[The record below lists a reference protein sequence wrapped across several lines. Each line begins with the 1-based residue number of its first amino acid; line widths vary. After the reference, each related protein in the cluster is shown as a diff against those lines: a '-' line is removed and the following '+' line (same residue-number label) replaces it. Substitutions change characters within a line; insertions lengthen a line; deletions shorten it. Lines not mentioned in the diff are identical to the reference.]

1 MKVNK
6 ITSIFLTICLLFG
19 TIPFSFS
26 ASATETLEIVD
37 GEDNIEEL
45 ANAKS
50 LDDLVAG
57 EDYVENEIIVCCKE
71 QEDSTEIIPKI
82 FDDYDLSV
90 DYCLSDVSDDVSDSK
105 DTTTYLMSMDNLSTN
120 IANLIEDLEK
130 DPDIVYAQPN
140 YIYNTCEETNGNV
153 SSVNSAKIKSYNN
166 SQLSMFQSLSTD
178 KTDEWWS
185 STGGEGVKIAVIDSG
200 IDLDH
205 PALSGCLWNENGI
218 YGYNTTDPENV
229 TAITISNCDDFA
241 TDHGTHV
248 AGIIGMHSDVSGEYT
263 CKGIA
268 PGAQIIDL
276 QATNDS
282 SGTFETVS
290 LIAAME
296 MAVELGA
303 DVVNLSLGGQ
313 YYDYAW
319 NLVCNRAARSLVI
332 VAAAGNDGL
341 NEASLKNY
349 PAAFS
354 SVIGVMAYGGKKDYI
369 DDTDWQCNI
378 LL

>member
-6 ITSIFLTICLLFG
+6 ITSIFLTICILFG
-19 TIPFSFS
+19 TISLSFS
-26 ASATETLEIVD
+26 ASATETLETVD
-37 GEDNIEEL
+37 GENNIEEL

-50 LDDLVAG
+50 LEDLVAG
-57 EDYVENEIIVCCKE
+57 EDYVENEIIVCCKK
-71 QEDSTEIIPKI
+71 QDDSTEIIPEI

-105 DTTTYLMSMDNLSTN
+105 DTATYLMSMDNMSTN

-153 SSVNSAKIKSYNN
+153 SSVNSAKIKNYNN

-218 YGYNTTDPENV
+218 YGYNTTDPDNI
-229 TAITISNCDDFA
+229 TAITMSNCDDYA

-248 AGIIGMHSDVSGEYT
+248 AGIIGMQSDDTSEYT

-276 QATNDS
+276 
-282 SGTFETVS
+282 
-290 LIAAME
+290 
-296 MAVELGA
+296 
-303 DVVNLSLGGQ
+303 
-313 YYDYAW
+313 
-319 NLVCNRAARSLVI
+319 
-332 VAAAGNDGL
+332 
-341 NEASLKNY
+341 
-349 PAAFS
+349 
-354 SVIGVMAYGGKKDYI
+354 
-369 DDTDWQCNI
+369 
-378 LL
+378 